1 MTVMPLHALGVTT
14 TGGAASVLATILT
27 VSTTPAALLLEE
39 LARTQIHLEV
49 LGRANRELTTAEHH
63 RLDAGPIT
71 AGHHRT
77 ALLRTA
83 SGLVAAET
91 SLLIVPQRIPSH
103 ARAALAGTRTPAGTI
118 LAPLGAHRLDRRALC
133 RHGCPDTTGRVIAV
147 QSSAVLALDG
157 VKIAIATEQIT
168 GQFCQLIASRSPEG
182 TRVSPAHGHGQ
193 HRRPGAGRLASV
205 LGGEPE

>member
-103 ARAALAGTRTPAGTI
+103 ARAALAGTRTPAARTPP
-118 LAPLGAHRLDRRALC
+118 AA
-133 RHGCPDTTGRVIAV
+133 
-147 QSSAVLALDG
+147 SSRSSPPRSWPS
-157 VKIAIATEQIT
+157 T
-168 GQFCQLIASRSPEG
+168 ASRSPSPPN
-182 TRVSPAHGHGQ
+182 RSPASS
-193 HRRPGAGRLASV
+193 AS
-205 LGGEPE
+205 